1 MFTHLRAWAF
11 PRVWR
16 CGVWRYLRNIGEVI
30 SPRFFI
36 VIIQPS
42 KDFHIYHS
50 LTCERLKKH
59 EKTITLALLSAMLLP
74 YSANAQGVKF
84 GKRYMKQRVEQR
96 RQNAAKEAVAKAAK
110 ETAVLKASSDNIL
123 DEYEEKD
130 GDRITPMTRTICAR
144 QREST

>member
-1 MFTHLRAWAF
+1 M
-11 PRVWR
+11 
-16 CGVWRYLRNIGEVI
+16 
-30 SPRFFI
+30 
-36 VIIQPS
+36 
-42 KDFHIYHS
+42 K
-50 LTCERLKKH
+50 
-59 EKTITLALLSAMLLP
+59 KTITLALLSAMLLP

-130 GDRITPMTRTICAR
+130 GDRIFRYVYAYDKDNMRSSERI
-144 QREST
+144 